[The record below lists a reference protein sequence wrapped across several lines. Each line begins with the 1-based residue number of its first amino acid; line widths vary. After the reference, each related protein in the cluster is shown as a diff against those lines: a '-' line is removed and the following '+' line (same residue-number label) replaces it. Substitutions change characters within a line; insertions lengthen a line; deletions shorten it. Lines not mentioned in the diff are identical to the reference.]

1 MRYKTLFRVLLKFL
15 GVWLVV
21 QGVAALSTT
30 AVQFMDVLDAGAF
43 NLTFLSWGLGGLV
56 RLIAGLYL
64 FFDEIQEVEG
74 WEKFVRRMY
83 DTVSKKI
90 FITGSSA
97 KMLGKEI
104 ATSLRGRNIV
114 YNLLPLSF
122 DEYCK
127 FQNIDTTDVYST
139 RGKAILKS
147 QFDKYMKL
155 GGFPETIFMDEE
167 VTRRTLQSYFD
178 VMLFRDIVERY
189 KIQNVVVLKQFLK
202 KILNNIS
209 SNLSVNKF
217 YNELK
222 SQGFTLSKNTIYEY
236 LDYSLDCFLLFLL
249 NPYEPSIVKQQMKI
263 KKVYAIDTGLVNA
276 ITYRFSEDKGKL
288 LENIIF
294 LQIIREENPVFY
306 LKNKYE
312 CDFVIQKKDTITH
325 AVQVSFTL
333 SDATTR
339 SRELRGLTHAMQRFN
354 LAKGYI
360 ITLDEEDEFVFE
372 GKKII
377 VQPIWRWLLTDF
389 TWLTR
394 FPTQLK
400 LE

>member
-1 MRYKTLFRVLLKFL
+1 MDAYYELYPENY
-15 GVWLVV
+15 
-21 QGVAALSTT
+21 ST
-30 AVQFMDVLDAGAF
+30 
-43 NLTFLSWGLGGLV
+43 
-56 RLIAGLYL
+56 GLYL
-64 FFDEIQEVEG
+64 FFDEIQEIEG

-139 RGKAILKS
+139 QGKAILKS

-155 GGFPETIFMDEE
+155 GGFPETVFMDEE

-249 NPYEPSIVKQQMKI
+249 HPYEPSIVKQQMKI
-263 KKVYAIDTGLVNA
+263 KKAYAIDTGLVNA

-288 LENIIF
+288 LENIVF

-312 CDFVIQKKDTITH
+312 CDFVIQKKDTIAH
-325 AVQVSFTL
+325 AIQVSLTL

-339 SRELRGLTHAMQRFN
+339 SHELRGLTHAMQRFN
-354 LAKGYI
+354 LVKGYI
-360 ITLDEEDEFVFE
+360 FTLDEEDEFVLE

-377 VQPIWRWLLTDF
+377 VQPIWKWLIKGF
-389 TWLTR
+389 TG
-394 FPTQLK
+394 
-400 LE
+400 